1 MKQYDRA
8 YLVDWLPPDFGAT
21 GQYIQKFAKKDADA
35 GLSVI
40 LIGLTSSTPVEE
52 VDELE
57 GSGRL
62 ITRRIKS
69 RPPVKKSNLSR
80 LSWAIKAN
88 LSLISRSLFILARTE
103 EVIITGSPPFLLF
116 FVVPLK
122 KVLRFRLRYRLTDFY
137 PEVIFA
143 EAKKFGLMAK
153 SLIYL
158 TNMFRRSADIIEV
171 LGEDQADRLGRYGF
185 IRGDLVLRRDDSPVL
200 FDEQLIAECTVES
213 NQPQGRSILYSGN
226 WGVAHD
232 TETFL
237 EACSQASSC
246 NVELDICIQS
256 SSPIAQ
262 QVHKALCDDG
272 VRSEI
277 KGNLPLS
284 ELGRSLLLPDLHL
297 ITLKTGFWGY
307 VMPSKVYACIESGR
321 AILYIGPKKSDVYL
335 LCSTYR
341 TVGEDFFHFDCGDT
355 KGVAG
360 FFKARYGSSDRVQS

>member
-1 MKQYDRA
+1 
-8 YLVDWLPPDFGAT
+8 
-21 GQYIQKFAKKDADA
+21 
-35 GLSVI
+35 
-40 LIGLTSSTPVEE
+40 
-52 VDELE
+52 
-57 GSGRL
+57 
-62 ITRRIKS
+62 
-69 RPPVKKSNLSR
+69 
-80 LSWAIKAN
+80 
-88 LSLISRSLFILARTE
+88 
-103 EVIITGSPPFLLF
+103 
-116 FVVPLK
+116 
-122 KVLRFRLRYRLTDFY
+122 
-137 PEVIFA
+137 
-143 EAKKFGLMAK
+143 
-153 SLIYL
+153 
-158 TNMFRRSADIIEV
+158 MFRRSADIIEV

-341 TVGEDFFHFDCGDT
+341 TVGEDFFDFDCGDT